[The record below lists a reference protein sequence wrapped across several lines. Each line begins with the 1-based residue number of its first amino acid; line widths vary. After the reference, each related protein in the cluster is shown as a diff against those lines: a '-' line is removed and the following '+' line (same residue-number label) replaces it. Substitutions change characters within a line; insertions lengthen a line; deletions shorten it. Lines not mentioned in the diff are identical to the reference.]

1 MKTFLKIVA
10 SATLILL
17 FLTAT
22 SCVVLVPTER
32 HDNGKHKGW
41 FKTPHHQSPSKENG
55 KGNKGHSKGK
65 HKKH

>member
-1 MKTFLKIVA
+1 MKAFSKYFA

-17 FLTAT
+17 LLTAT
-22 SCVVLVPTER
+22 SCVAFVSTER

-41 FKTPHHQSPSKENG
+41 FKGPHHPAKENG